1 MRRKLPLIIVPL
13 AVLLAV
19 SHVSQD
25 ETPVAGTVAIA
36 AAGGSPVS
44 SAGMRLYVD
53 PDTGEFVET
62 PSEASAVETAQD
74 EMGQFSTST
83 AGLFEEEAPGGGI
96 MVNLQGRFQQAYIAT
111 IDESGNLSAGCGHMR
126 PIETATEDIEKEGE

>member
-19 SHVSQD
+19 LLVSQD
-25 ETPVAGTVAIA
+25 DTPVAGTVAIA
-36 AAGGSPVS
+36 AGGRPVS
-44 SAGMRLYVD
+44 PAGMRLYVD

-62 PSEASAVETAQD
+62 PSEAAPVEMAQD

-96 MVNLQGRFQQAYIAT
+96 MVNLQGRFQQAYVAV
-111 IDESGNLSAGCGHMR
+111 IDESGNLSAGCGHVH
-126 PIETATEDIEKEGE
+126 PIARTTANVEKEGE